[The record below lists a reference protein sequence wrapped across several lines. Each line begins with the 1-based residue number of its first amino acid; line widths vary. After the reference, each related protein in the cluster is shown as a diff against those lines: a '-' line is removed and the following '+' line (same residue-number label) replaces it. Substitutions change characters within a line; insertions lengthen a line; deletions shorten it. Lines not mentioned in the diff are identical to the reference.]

1 MMPLL
6 TAALFVL
13 LEGVAVVGRVTVD
26 ARQGASPANIL
37 VYVRSGLPARS
48 KYQAPSAPVPLA
60 LRECAF
66 APSVVVVQVGQPL
79 DITNRDPVPRR
90 VSAFGTRGRAFTV
103 TVPSGGRVRRY
114 LATPEVPIRLQCET
128 SPAQAMV
135 AVLVHPF
142 HAVTGSDGRYAL
154 RNLPPGDYVIEAW
167 HERLGARTASVSV
180 RAGGGALVAQD
191 FRFAAP

>member
-6 TAALFVL
+6 VAALVL
-13 LEGVAVVGRVTVD
+13 LEGATVMGRVTID
-26 ARQGASPANIL
+26 RRASASPANVL
-37 VYVRSGLPARS
+37 VYVRSGLPARA
-48 KYQAPSAPVPLA
+48 KYQAPSAPVSLA
-60 LRECAF
+60 LHECRF

-79 DITNRDPVPRR
+79 DITNGDPVPRR
-90 VSAFGTRGRAFTV
+90 VSAFGQRGRAFTV
-103 TVPSGGRVRRY
+103 MVPSAGRVRRY
-114 LATPEVPIRLQCET
+114 LATPEVPLRLQCET
-128 SPAQAMV
+128 SPTQAMV

-180 RAGGGALVAQD
+180 RAGGGAMVAQD